1 MHVCDSLISL
11 LGQRE
16 KRLIEH
22 INPPLLLTC
31 PIFLVVNLFLNQ
43 HMMTFSGCLRL
54 HTYLYVGIHQII
66 IWNCFVWD
74 LLQRIQQIGCLL
86 SINNLF
92 ITPLHMMTSFSLLL
106 YTWIIQLVIGIKG
119 WFKIIY
125 YMIKILLWQQLH
137 VILTFLTMKTL
148 SNFSPS

>member
-1 MHVCDSLISL
+1 MILTLVNLWTNSNTFNKNRKHKL
-11 LGQRE
+11 LKFCMSVTPWSPCWNKE
-16 KRLIEH
+16 KKDWWNTLH
-22 INPPLLLTC
+22 PPLLLTC

-54 HTYLYVGIHQII
+54 HSYLYVGIHQII

-92 ITPLHMMTSFSLLL
+92 ITRLHMMTSFSPLL
-106 YTWIIQLVIGIKG
+106 YT
-119 WFKIIY
+119 
-125 YMIKILLWQQLH
+125 
-137 VILTFLTMKTL
+137 
-148 SNFSPS
+148 